1 MLTLLTPPVAV
12 VLDALLG
19 DPPAL
24 PHPVRLIGLWLE
36 KLEACLRKI
45 KWTGYLGGSLAVILT
60 AAIFGLAVKL
70 LTSIPWLGVLT
81 TLYFA
86 WAGLAFGQLL
96 REGRKARRLLAGR
109 ELQDARNLIGRLVSR
124 DVSQLDEAGLRRA
137 LAETMSENLNDAFV
151 APFFFL
157 CIAGPAGL
165 WVQRAVSTMDSMWG
179 YRTETYSRLGWA
191 AARLDDVFCF
201 IPARLTALAMLGAGV
216 LLRLDWRS
224 GYDHL
229 LDDAAKSESP
239 NAGWPMAAAAW
250 LLGASM
256 GGPNVYFGEL
266 KDKPVMGPEGEWTD
280 MLLGRLMKLVV
291 VSALISAAVLYLYVW
306 ALA

>member
-1 MLTLLTPPVAV
+1 MLTLLTPPAAI

-19 DPPAL
+19 DPPTL

-36 KLEACLRKI
+36 KLEACLRRI
-45 KWTGYLGGSLAVILT
+45 KFAGYLGGVLAVILT
-60 AAIFGLAVKL
+60 AGIVGLAVKL
-70 LTSIPWLGVLT
+70 LTSIPLLGVLT

-86 WAGLAFGQLL
+86 WAGLSLGQLV
-96 REGRKARRLLAGR
+96 REGRRVHRHLASH
-109 ELQDARNLIGRLVSR
+109 ELEEARNLVGRLVSR
-124 DVSQLDEAGLRRA
+124 DVSNMDAVGLRRA
-137 LAETMSENLNDAFV
+137 LAESMSENLSDAFV

-179 YRTETYSRLGWA
+179 YRTEKYSQLGWA

-201 IPARLTALAMLGAGV
+201 IPARLTSLAMLGAGA
-216 LLRLDWRS
+216 LLGLDWRN
-224 GYDHL
+224 GYDHVM
-229 LDDAAKSESP
+229 DDAAKSESV
-239 NAGWPMAAAAW
+239 NAGWPMATAAW

-256 GGPNVYFGEL
+256 GGKDVYFGET

-280 MLLGRLMKLVV
+280 MRLTRLLKLVV